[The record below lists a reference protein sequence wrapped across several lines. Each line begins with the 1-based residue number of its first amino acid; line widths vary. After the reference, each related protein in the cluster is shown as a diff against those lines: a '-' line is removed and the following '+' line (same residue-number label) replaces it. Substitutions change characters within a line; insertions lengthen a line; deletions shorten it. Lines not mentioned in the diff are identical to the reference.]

1 MFNVDNVCLL
11 MLILY
16 DNFAVRIKCEI
27 TDPLFEWNAIQL
39 KTMGPTMA
47 ILKQF

>member
-1 MFNVDNVCLL
+1 MFYVDDICLL
-11 MLILY
+11 ILILC

-39 KTMGPTMA
+39 KTVGPTVA